1 MTRNGDRAALAHA
14 RAVLA
19 GRGSTRTAGGM
30 AMRAYLVLFI
40 VLIVVIPLIRALVV
54 ALSAPWPVAILTAEA
69 TPVAAVIG
77 ATAVVLVAA
86 CVGATRG
93 AIVPRPAYVHFV
105 VRSPLPGSITLGRS
119 LAAMHILAA
128 VAFAIVT
135 AIVCG
140 ALAIAGHAQNP
151 LATTVCIVAA
161 AAYAMLLVTAW
172 LAGQVSAAVRTG
184 AGIALGA
191 VALASAAATV
201 SGVSG
206 DAAELAQAAVDA
218 IKVGGVTPI
227 ASWLI
232 VSIMIACAGVV
243 WSRILL
249 GRLRSSDLMT
259 QGQIWASAGVM
270 ARTGDVRGSLER
282 VRTPARHTPRR
293 VSLRRGPV
301 WWLIAKRD
309 AAGAIRHPVRLGL
322 GVCCALLAG
331 VLVAIASSTCSSPAC
346 SGTSPLSGIGLF
358 IGACAGM
365 LGYLS
370 AGAFSDGVR
379 AHADNIGAPPLF
391 GIAAQPL
398 ALFHLIL
405 PLIASCVLMVAGAV
419 GASGFVH
426 SELQIS
432 VVTASAFAVVMVALR
447 GVSAVKGPLPITLL
461 LPVPTPVGDVS
472 ILFALAWAFDGLLIA
487 LGIGMC
493 LALGVATSVSSP
505 VVYAALLLIALAT
518 LGRLRL
524 QRLSA

>member
-1 MTRNGDRAALAHA
+1 M
-14 RAVLA
+14 
-19 GRGSTRTAGGM
+19 
-30 AMRAYLVLFI
+30 
-40 VLIVVIPLIRALVV
+40 
-54 ALSAPWPVAILTAEA
+54 
-69 TPVAAVIG
+69 
-77 ATAVVLVAA
+77 
-86 CVGATRG
+86 
-93 AIVPRPAYVHFV
+93 
-105 VRSPLPGSITLGRS
+105 
-119 LAAMHILAA
+119 
-128 VAFAIVT
+128 
-135 AIVCG
+135 
-140 ALAIAGHAQNP
+140 
-151 LATTVCIVAA
+151 
-161 AAYAMLLVTAW
+161 
-172 LAGQVSAAVRTG
+172 
-184 AGIALGA
+184 
-191 VALASAAATV
+191 
-201 SGVSG
+201 
-206 DAAELAQAAVDA
+206 
-218 IKVGGVTPI
+218 
-227 ASWLI
+227 
-232 VSIMIACAGVV
+232 
-243 WSRILL
+243 
-249 GRLRSSDLMT
+249 
-259 QGQIWASAGVM
+259 
-270 ARTGDVRGSLER
+270 
-282 VRTPARHTPRR
+282 
-293 VSLRRGPV
+293 
-301 WWLIAKRD
+301 
-309 AAGAIRHPVRLGL
+309 
-322 GVCCALLAG
+322 
-331 VLVAIASSTCSSPAC
+331 
-346 SGTSPLSGIGLF
+346 F

-505 VVYAALLLIALAT
+505 VVYSALLLIALAT